1 MKTLIDRVDTT
12 NVKTLDRM
20 IAELSPH
27 MNEFEIDRAVDLL
40 NTLAMSQFDINLTV
54 DDAASQLKILFGS
67 ERYEQI
73 KGAWS
78 AKNQHLIKEGRV
90 KYIRLSDGAVFD
102 GLDPEDHPNDYTKVY
117 M

>member
-12 NVKTLDRM
+12 NVRTLDHM

-27 MNEFEIDRAVDLL
+27 MNYLEIDRAVDLL
-40 NTLAMSQFDINLTV
+40 NTLATSKFDVNLTV
-54 DDAASQLKILFGS
+54 DDASSQLKLLFGS

-73 KGAWS
+73 KYHWS
-78 AKNQHLIKEGRV
+78 VKNQHLIPNGKK
-90 KYIRLSDGAVFD
+90 KYYRISDGTIWD
-102 GLDPEDHPNDYTKVY
+102 GLDPEDDPSDYNVIY